1 MPYASVSPL
10 SVGLK
15 GCCPRCGQGR
25 LFDGFLTLGRKCE
38 ACDLDYGFADAGDGP
53 AVFVI
58 LLVGFLVVASALAVE
73 VTYQPAYWIHAMLWL
88 PMTLIL
94 SLGVLRPLKA
104 MLVAQQ
110 YRTKAREGRLTTD

>member
-1 MPYASVSPL
+1 MSYASVSPL

-73 VTYQPAYWIHAMLWL
+73 VMYQPAYWIHAALWL

-110 YRTKAREGRLTTD
+110 YRTKAREGRLTSD

>member
-10 SVGLK
+10 SAGLK

-25 LFDGFLTLGRKCE
+25 LFDGFLTLGQKCE

-73 VTYQPAYWIHAMLWL
+73 VTYQPAYWIHALLWL

-110 YRTKAREGRLTTD
+110 YRTKAREGRLTSD